1 MGTWLARVYNPD
13 RRFLQALKRKPLGES
28 LDFRRS
34 GGYKAKTGVRMAT
47 LKQLAFIGG
56 GNMAEA
62 LLRGILASNRMPPD
76 AILATDVRE
85 ERLAFLQATYGIG
98 VSADNVDAARQ
109 AETILLAVKP
119 QVMGRVLE
127 ALKDTVGEKHLV
139 ISIAAGI
146 STAAIAEHFPHP
158 VRVIRVMP
166 NTPALV
172 LEGVSAVTRGRYA
185 APQDLE
191 TARRLF
197 EAVGKVV
204 VVDESLMDA
213 VTGLSGSGPAYVFL
227 VIEALADAGVKVGLP
242 RDVAL
247 ALAAQT
253 VRGSARLV
261 LETGK
266 HPGELKDMVT
276 SPGGTTIAGLH
287 ALEQGAVRA
296 ALVNAVEAATR
307 RSQELGKG

>member
-1 MGTWLARVYNPD
+1 MTTS
-13 RRFLQALKRKPLGES
+13 KR
-28 LDFRRS
+28 
-34 GGYKAKTGVRMAT
+34 
-47 LKQLAFIGG
+47 LAFIGG

-62 LLRGILASNRMPPD
+62 LLRGILAANRMRPED
-76 AILATDVRE
+76 ILVTDVRD
-85 ERLAFLQATYGIG
+85 ERLGYLKTAYRIA
-98 VSADNVDAARQ
+98 VSSDNAAAARQ
-109 AETILLAVKP
+109 AETVLLAVKP
-119 QVMGRVLE
+119 QHMDG
-127 ALKDTVGEKHLV
+127 ALAELKGAVGETQLL

-146 STAAIAEHFPHP
+146 STATIAAPFPYP
-158 VRVIRVMP
+158 VRVVRVMP

-172 LEGVSAVTRGRYA
+172 LEGVSALARGRHA
-185 APQDLE
+185 TAQDLE
-191 TARRLF
+191 TARQLF

-227 VIEALADAGVKVGLP
+227 IIEALADAGVKVGLP
-242 RDVAL
+242 RDVSL

-266 HPGELKDMVT
+266 HPGELKDMVA

-296 ALVNAVEAATR
+296 ALINAVEAAMR
-307 RSQELGKG
+307 RSQELGKR

>member
-1 MGTWLARVYNPD
+1 M
-13 RRFLQALKRKPLGES
+13 KR
-28 LDFRRS
+28 
-34 GGYKAKTGVRMAT
+34 
-47 LKQLAFIGG
+47 LAFIGG

-62 LLRGILASNRMPPD
+62 LLRGVLAADRIRPEE
-76 AILATDVRE
+76 ILATDVRE
-85 ERLAFLQATYGIG
+85 ERLAYLKNTYRIAI
-98 VSADNVDAARQ
+98 SSDNAAAARQ
-109 AETILLAVKP
+109 AETVLLAVKP
-119 QVMGRVLE
+119 QNMDR
-127 ALKDTVGEKHLV
+127 ALAELKGAVGEAQLL

-146 STAAIAEHFPHP
+146 ATTTIAAHFQHP
-158 VRVIRVMP
+158 VRVVRVMP

-172 LEGVSAVTRGRYA
+172 LEGVSALARGRHA
-185 APQDLE
+185 TLQDME
-191 TARRLF
+191 STRQLF

-227 VIEALADAGVKVGLP
+227 IIEALADAGVKVGLS
-242 RDVAL
+242 RDVAV

-266 HPGELKDMVT
+266 HPGELKDMVA

-296 ALVNAVEAATR
+296 ALINAVEAATR
-307 RSQELGKG
+307 RSQELGKR

>member
-1 MGTWLARVYNPD
+1 MVD
-13 RRFLQALKRKPLGES
+13 LKRL
-28 LDFRRS
+28 
-34 GGYKAKTGVRMAT
+34 V
-47 LKQLAFIGG
+47 FIGG

-62 LLRGILASNRMPPD
+62 LLRGMLAADRLRPEE
-76 AILATDVRE
+76 ILATDVRD
-85 ERLAFLQATYGIG
+85 ERLAHLKATYHVD
-98 VSADNVDAARQ
+98 VSSDNAQAARQ
-109 AETILLAVKP
+109 TETILLAVKP
-119 QVMGRVLE
+119 QAMTR
-127 ALKDTVGEKHLV
+127 ALDELKGAVGDRQLL

-146 STAAIAEHFPHP
+146 STTAIAAHFPHP
-158 VRVIRVMP
+158 VRVVRVMP

-172 LEGVSAVTRGRYA
+172 LEGVSALARGRHA
-185 APQDLE
+185 TTQDIE
-191 TARRLF
+191 TTRQLL

-204 VVDESLMDA
+204 VVDEALMDA

-227 VIEALADAGVKVGLP
+227 IIEALADAGVKVGLS
-242 RDVAL
+242 REVAL

-266 HPGELKDMVT
+266 HPAELKDMVA

-296 ALVNAVEAATR
+296 ALINAVEAATR
-307 RSQELGKG
+307 RSQELGKR

>member
-1 MGTWLARVYNPD
+1 
-13 RRFLQALKRKPLGES
+13 
-28 LDFRRS
+28 
-34 GGYKAKTGVRMAT
+34 MAAS
-47 LKQLAFIGG
+47 KQLAFIGG

-62 LLRGILASNRMPPD
+62 LLRGIIAANRVPPE

-85 ERLAFLQATYGIG
+85 ERRAHLRTTYGIA
-98 VSADNVDAARQ
+98 VSSDNAAAARQ
-109 AETILLAVKP
+109 AETVLLAVKP
-119 QVMGRVLE
+119 QIMDRAL
-127 ALKDTVGEKHLV
+127 ADLKDAVGEAQLL

-146 STAAIAEHFPHP
+146 STASIADRFLHP
-158 VRVIRVMP
+158 VRVVRVMP
-166 NTPALV
+166 NTPALA
-172 LEGVSAVTRGRYA
+172 LEGMSALARGRHA
-185 APQDLE
+185 TPQDLD

-197 EAVGKVV
+197 EAVGKAV
-204 VVDESLMDA
+204 VVDEALMDA

-227 VIEALADAGVKVGLP
+227 IVEALADGGVKMGLP

-253 VRGSARLV
+253 VKGAAQLV
-261 LETGK
+261 LDTGK
-266 HPGELKDMVT
+266 HPGELKDMVA

-307 RSQELGKG
+307 RSQELGKR

>member
-1 MGTWLARVYNPD
+1 MT
-13 RRFLQALKRKPLGES
+13 ALKR
-28 LDFRRS
+28 
-34 GGYKAKTGVRMAT
+34 
-47 LKQLAFIGG
+47 LAFIGG

-62 LLRGILASNRMPPD
+62 LLRGILAADRIRPEE
-76 AILATDVRE
+76 ILATDVRE
-85 ERLAFLQATYGIG
+85 ERLAYLKNTYRIAISSDNA
-98 VSADNVDAARQ
+98 SAASQ
-109 AETILLAVKP
+109 AETVLLAVKP
-119 QVMGRVLE
+119 QNMDR
-127 ALKDTVGEKHLV
+127 ALAELKGTVGEAQLLV
-139 ISIAAGI
+139 SIAAGI
-146 STAAIAEHFPHP
+146 ATTTIAAHFPHP
-158 VRVIRVMP
+158 VRVVRVMP

-172 LEGVSAVTRGRYA
+172 LEGVSALARGRHA
-185 APQDLE
+185 TSQDME
-191 TARRLF
+191 TTRQLF

-227 VIEALADAGVKVGLP
+227 IIDALADAGVKVGLS
-242 RDVAL
+242 RDVAV

-296 ALVNAVEAATR
+296 ALINAVEAATR
-307 RSQELGKG
+307 RSQELGKR

>member
-1 MGTWLARVYNPD
+1 MTM
-13 RRFLQALKRKPLGES
+13 LKRL
-28 LDFRRS
+28 
-34 GGYKAKTGVRMAT
+34 V
-47 LKQLAFIGG
+47 FIGG

-62 LLRGILASNRMPPD
+62 LLRGILAAGRIRPD
-76 AILATDVRE
+76 DILATDVRN
-85 ERLAFLQATYGIG
+85 ERLAYLETAYKIG
-98 VSADNVDAARQ
+98 VTSDNAAAVRQ
-109 AETILLAVKP
+109 AETVLLAVKP
-119 QVMGRVLE
+119 QKMTGVLAELTE
-127 ALKDTVGEKHLV
+127 AVGEARLL
-139 ISIAAGI
+139 ISIVAGFATATIAAR
-146 STAAIAEHFPHP
+146 FPHP
-158 VRVIRVMP
+158 VRVVRVMP

-172 LEGVSAVTRGRYA
+172 LEGVSALARGSHATPRDLQTTR
-185 APQDLE
+185 E
-191 TARRLF
+191 LF

-204 VVDESLMDA
+204 VLDESLMDA

-227 VIEALADAGVKVGLP
+227 IIEALADAGVKVGLA

-266 HPGELKDMVT
+266 HPGELKDMVA

-287 ALEQGAVRA
+287 ALEQGGVRA
-296 ALVNAVEAATR
+296 ALINAVEAATR

>member
-1 MGTWLARVYNPD
+1 
-13 RRFLQALKRKPLGES
+13 
-28 LDFRRS
+28 
-34 GGYKAKTGVRMAT
+34 MAT
-47 LKQLAFIGG
+47 LKRLAFIGG

-62 LLRGILASNRMPPD
+62 LLRGILAANRMRP
-76 AILATDVRE
+76 AEILATDVRD
-85 ERLAFLQATYGIG
+85 ERLAYLKTKYEIG
-98 VSADNVDAARQ
+98 VTSDNAAAARQ
-109 AETILLAVKP
+109 AETVLLAVKP
-119 QVMGRVLE
+119 QKMNGVLTELRDALSE
-127 ALKDTVGEKHLV
+127 AQLL

-146 STAAIAEHFPHP
+146 ATATIAACFPRP
-158 VRVIRVMP
+158 VRVVRVMP
-166 NTPALV
+166 NMSALV
-172 LEGVSAVTRGRYA
+172 LEGVSALARGGHA
-185 APQDLE
+185 TPQDLE
-191 TARRLF
+191 TTRGLF

-227 VIEALADAGVKVGLP
+227 IIEALADAGVKVGLP

-266 HPGELKDMVT
+266 HPGELKDMVA

-296 ALVNAVEAATR
+296 ALINAVEAAVR

>member
-1 MGTWLARVYNPD
+1 MT
-13 RRFLQALKRKPLGES
+13 QLKR
-28 LDFRRS
+28 
-34 GGYKAKTGVRMAT
+34 
-47 LKQLAFIGG
+47 LAFLGG

-62 LLRGILASNRMPPD
+62 LLRGVLAAGRNRPEEILV
-76 AILATDVRE
+76 TDVRD
-85 ERLAFLQATYGIG
+85 ERLTYLKSTYRVDVLSDNAQAAQQ
-98 VSADNVDAARQ
+98 S
-109 AETILLAVKP
+109 ETILLAVKP
-119 QVMGRVLE
+119 QVMPR
-127 ALKDTVGEKHLV
+127 ALDDLKGAIGDRQLL
-139 ISIAAGI
+139 ISIAAGV
-146 STAAIAEHFPHP
+146 STTAIAAHFPRP
-158 VRVIRVMP
+158 VRIVRVMP

-172 LEGVSAVTRGRYA
+172 LEGMSALSPGRHVA
-185 APQDLE
+185 SQDLE
-191 TARRLF
+191 TARHLF

-227 VIEALADAGVKVGLP
+227 IIEALADAGVKVGLS

-266 HPGELKDMVT
+266 HPAELKDMVA

-287 ALEQGAVRA
+287 ALEQGGVRA
-296 ALVNAVEAATR
+296 ALINAVEVAAR
-307 RSQELGKG
+307 RSQELGKR

>member
-1 MGTWLARVYNPD
+1 MTPA
-13 RRFLQALKRKPLGES
+13 KR
-28 LDFRRS
+28 
-34 GGYKAKTGVRMAT
+34 
-47 LKQLAFIGG
+47 LAFIGG

-62 LLRGILASNRMPPD
+62 LLRGILAANRMRPEE
-76 AILATDVRE
+76 IVATDVRD
-85 ERLAFLQATYGIG
+85 ERLAHLETTYRIA
-98 VSADNVDAARQ
+98 VSSDNAAAARQ
-109 AETILLAVKP
+109 TETILLAVKP
-119 QVMGRVLE
+119 QHMDG
-127 ALKDTVGEKHLV
+127 ALAELKGAVGEAQLL

-146 STAAIAEHFPHP
+146 STTTIAAPFPCP

-172 LEGVSAVTRGRYA
+172 LEGVSALTRGRHA
-185 APQDLE
+185 TARDLE
-191 TARRLF
+191 TARQLF

-204 VVDESLMDA
+204 DVDESLMDA

-266 HPGELKDMVT
+266 HPAALKDMVA

-296 ALVNAVEAATR
+296 ALINAVEAAVR
-307 RSQELGKG
+307 RSQELGKR